1 MYICIYM
8 YYIYIYHYIFI
19 MSIYIYTHYIYMN
32 ICSYDVSICE
42 GYFAHYCMSRERKE
56 LWETTSKMMEIR
68 RWAWTEQGNM
78 FFVRNPTCY
87 LKQISCLVYLCFG
100 IIVVFTF
107 LYPHVRNRIYLHY
120 LIFSIYLHRRIYSHI
135 DIVWKYMLVWWV
147 RG

>member
-1 MYICIYM
+1 
-8 YYIYIYHYIFI
+8 
-19 MSIYIYTHYIYMN
+19 MN
-32 ICSYDVSICE
+32 ICSYDFSICE

-68 RWAWTEQGNM
+68 RGAWTEQGNM

-135 DIVWKYMLVWWV
+135 DIV
-147 RG
+147 

>member
-1 MYICIYM
+1 MCIYA
-8 YYIYIYHYIFI
+8 YTCIIYISLYIHNV
-19 MSIYIYTHYIYMN
+19 YIYTHIIYIY
-32 ICSYDVSICE
+32 IWIYVHDFSICE

-56 LWETTSKMMEIR
+56 LWETTSKMMEMR
-68 RWAWTEQGNM
+68 RGAWTEQGNM

-135 DIVWKYMLVWWV
+135 DIVWKYMRVWWV

>member
-1 MYICIYM
+1 MCIYA
-8 YYIYIYHYIFI
+8 YTCIYIYISLYIHNV
-19 MSIYIYTHYIYMN
+19 YIYTHIYIYMN
-32 ICSYDVSICE
+32 ICSYDFSICE

-68 RWAWTEQGNM
+68 RGAWTEQGNM

-107 LYPHVRNRIYLHY
+107 LYPHVRNHIYLHY

>member
-19 MSIYIYTHYIYMN
+19 MSIYIYTHIIYIWIYVPM
-32 ICSYDVSICE
+32 IFLCE

-68 RWAWTEQGNM
+68 RGAWTEQGNM